1 MVHDHRAHEGA
12 DKLYALIDDIRICM
26 MTTVEEDG
34 RLASRPMY
42 ALEAD
47 GAGDVWFFT
56 RIESAKTTEISRD
69 GHVNLAYS
77 HPSKQH
83 YISLSGRA
91 EIVRDKGH
99 INDKWSEPL
108 RTWFPEG
115 KDDPQLALIRVHP
128 ERGEFWDSPSSTVIH
143 LYGYVKAAITG
154 SPPHELSD
162 NQKVDLGGGHP
173 SSQPS

>member
-1 MVHDHRAHEGA
+1 MVHDHRSHEGA
-12 DKLYALIDDIRICM
+12 EKLYELIDDIRICM

-47 GAGDVWFFT
+47 KAGDVWFFT
-56 RIESAKTTEISRD
+56 RIELSKTTEISRD

-91 EIVRDKGH
+91 EIVRDKRH
-99 INDKWSEPL
+99 IQDKWSEPL

-128 ERGEFWDSPSSTVIH
+128 ERGEFWDSPSSTVVH

-162 NQKVDLGGGHP
+162 NQKVDLGGGHA
-173 SSQPS
+173 SSQRS

>member
-1 MVHDHRAHEGA
+1 MFAMAHDHRSHEGA
-12 DKLYALIDDIRICM
+12 DKLYDLIDDIRICM

-42 ALEAD
+42 GLEAD
-47 GAGDVWFFT
+47 QAGDLWFFT
-56 RIESAKTTEISRD
+56 QVESSKTTEISRE

-91 EIVRDKGH
+91 EIVRDKGY
-99 INDKWSEPL
+99 IQDKWSEPL

-128 ERGEFWDSPSSTVIH
+128 ERGEFWDSPSSTVVH
-143 LYGYVKAAITG
+143 L
-154 SPPHELSD
+154 
-162 NQKVDLGGGHP
+162 
-173 SSQPS
+173 

>member
-1 MVHDHRAHEGA
+1 MAHDHRSHEGA
-12 DKLYALIDDIRICM
+12 DKLYDLIDDIRICM

-42 ALEAD
+42 GLEAD
-47 GAGDVWFFT
+47 QAGDLWFFT
-56 RIESAKTTEISRD
+56 RVESSKTTEISRD

-83 YISLSGRA
+83 YISLSGRS

-99 INDKWSEPL
+99 IEDKWSEPL

-162 NQKVDLGGGHP
+162 NQNVELGGGHA
-173 SSQPS
+173 SSSRS

>member
-1 MVHDHRAHEGA
+1 MAHDHRSHEGA
-12 DKLYALIDDIRICM
+12 DKLYDLIDDIRICM

-42 ALEAD
+42 GLEAD
-47 GAGDVWFFT
+47 QAGDLWFFT
-56 RIESAKTTEISRD
+56 SVESSKTTEISRD

-99 INDKWSEPL
+99 IQNKWSEPL

-115 KDDPQLALIRVHP
+115 KDDPQLALIRGHP
-128 ERGEFWDSPSSTVIH
+128 ERGEFWDDGDPFVRLREGCHHRLAT
-143 LYGYVKAAITG
+143 
-154 SPPHELSD
+154 P
-162 NQKVDLGGGHP
+162 
-173 SSQPS
+173 